1 MRTIYIIMALL
12 LQLTAYS
19 NGIISGTILDA
30 ETQEPL
36 AGATIFIVE
45 LERGTIANLQGK
57 FSFENLPRAE
67 FTLEIKSIGYETKII
82 KTTPSLSTQDLV
94 IQLTNSTLLIDEVV
108 VSAAYTMSR
117 ESSPIN
123 IEKINRENL
132 LKAPSPNLMTALS
145 KTPGVSEISLG
156 PGIGKPVIRGL
167 SFSRVLS
174 LYQGARFENQ
184 QWGADHGLGLNETG
198 IANVEMIKGPASIIY
213 GSGAMA
219 GVINLIEES
228 NASPGEITGDVNL
241 RVFSNSLGGRSE
253 AGIRGTSNQGLS
265 WSLRGALES
274 HADYLDG
281 NGETVGNTRFNTQN
295 LKAGMGIQKKWGD
308 TKIRY
313 TYLKQNLGIF
323 DEEENE
329 EKITSRKDRNL
340 ALPYQAVEDHFI
352 NSETN
357 FYWGEDRLKVQ
368 IGYHLNLR
376 KEIEETENEVDLGLR
391 QSNFMYNLKYQ
402 KNFSKNLEGIL
413 GVQGFLLNNFNLRD
427 AKEILI
433 PDATKDDR
441 SLYGLLNYNKNAWVV
456 QGGLRY
462 DYRKVNADASDDLFV
477 DYGFELPNSP
487 EDRKLERIFQ
497 GTTASLGSTF
507 RPSKKWRFRM
517 NLASGFRAPDLG
529 ELFSFGPHPGT
540 SRFEVGN
547 ADFLREQNIQGDFGI
562 RYIKNN
568 FSILGEIF
576 YNHVD
581 NYIFFSPTDQTKDDL
596 TIWKFEQDNA
606 RLYGGELGIDLHPTQ
621 LPWITFSSSL
631 STVIGE
637 RRSDGSYLPYIPPF
651 RWNNEISLVKKQ
663 LGIIQ
668 NPYFSISGN
677 YIFDQNRAAPLE
689 ESTPGYFLMGMNLG
703 GSLDIG
709 QKKLNIYVSGTNLL
723 NVAYL
728 DHMSLFRPFGIRQL
742 GRNIAL
748 NIQYIF

>member
-1 MRTIYIIMALL
+1 MKTLYIFMALL
-12 LQLTAYS
+12 MQVTAYT
-19 NGIISGTILDA
+19 NNIIKGTIVDA

-36 AGATIFIVE
+36 VGATVLIAE
-45 LERGTIANLQGK
+45 LERGTITNLNGI
-57 FSFENLPRAE
+57 FTFENLPGSE
-67 FTLEIKSIGYETKII
+67 FTLEIKTIGYETKILKLVASSLTEDLI
-82 KTTPSLSTQDLV
+82 IALKPSTMY
-94 IQLTNSTLLIDEVV
+94 IDEVV
-108 VSAAYTMSR
+108 VSAAYTMSK
-117 ESSPIN
+117 ETSPIA
-123 IEKINRENL
+123 IEKINRETL
-132 LKAPSPNLMTALS
+132 LKAPSPNLMTALA

-198 IANVEMIKGPASIIY
+198 IANIEMIKGPASIIY

-219 GVINLIEES
+219 GVINLIEE
-228 NASPGEITGDVNL
+228 AQAAPGEILGDVNL
-241 RVFSNSLGGRSE
+241 RAFSNSLGARTE
-253 AGIRGTSNQGLS
+253 LGIRGTSNQGVS
-265 WSLRGALES
+265 WSVRAAAES

-295 LKAGMGIQKKWGD
+295 VKAGLGVQKKWGD

-323 DEEENE
+323 EEDETL
-329 EKITSRKDRNL
+329 ITSRNDRTMQ
-340 ALPYQAVEDHFI
+340 LPFQDVEDHFI

-357 FYWGEDRLKVQ
+357 LYWGQDRLKIQV
-368 IGYHLNLR
+368 GYHLNLR
-376 KEIEETENEVDLGLR
+376 QEIEEDIEEIDLGLR
-391 QSNFMYNLKYQ
+391 QSNLMYNLKYL
-402 KNFSKNLEGIL
+402 KSFSKYLEAIV
-413 GVQGFLLNNFNLRD
+413 GVQGFYLNNFNLRD

-441 SLYGLLNYNKNAWVV
+441 SIYGLINFNKNAWVV

-462 DYRKVNADASDDLFV
+462 DYRKVSADASDDFFI

-487 EDRKLERIFQ
+487 ENRKLERVFQ

-507 RPSKKWRFRM
+507 RPSQKWRLRM
-517 NLASGFRAPDLG
+517 NVASGFRAPDLA

-547 ADFLREQNIQGDFGI
+547 SDFVREQNIQGDFGI
-562 RYIKNN
+562 RYRENN
-568 FSILGEIF
+568 FSVFGEVF
-576 YNHVD
+576 YNQVD
-581 NYIFFSPTDQTKDDL
+581 NYIFFSPTEENMGDL
-596 TIWKFEQDNA
+596 TIWKFEQDDA
-606 RLYGGELGIDLHPTQ
+606 RLYGAELGIDIQPRKFQ
-621 LPWITFSSSL
+621 WISLNSSL

-651 RWNNEISLVKKQ
+651 RWNNEISLTRQK
-663 LGIIQ
+663 LGPIQ
-668 NPYFSISGN
+668 NPYFTISGN

-689 ESTPGYFLMGMNLG
+689 ENTQGYFLAGATLG
-703 GSLDIG
+703 GSILMN
-709 QKKLNIYVSGTNLL
+709 QKKLNVYLSGTNLL
-723 NVAYL
+723 NIAYL

-742 GRNIAL
+742 GRNIAI
-748 NIQYIF
+748 NVQYIF